1 MNYKVVARTVLAVWL
16 MCSGYAIL
24 KAQSFFPGQ
33 DGEHCISAGIE
44 AEAGMLFSVGYQRSF
59 HVEPLRKNIGV
70 FANATIPSGDELL
83 NDLRIKLG
91 AQTFLLPENG
101 YTISAGI
108 ALTGI
113 HSNNDLIS
121 ATGFGLD
128 LILTAGYYG
137 SAWFA
142 AAEAGM
148 DRTFISSITF
158 TDYYR
163 EYFYEGARDGWY
175 DNTAGNLRLGARG
188 GIRTGR
194 TELALRTGLQTTL
207 ALNNRVLPFYAG
219 LSAGYRL

>member
-1 MNYKVVARTVLAVWL
+1 MNYKVVARTVLAVWI
-16 MCSGYAIL
+16 MCSGEVIL
-24 KAQSFFPGQ
+24 KAQSVFPGQ
-33 DGEHCISAGIE
+33 DGEQTISASIE
-44 AEAGMLFSVGYQRSF
+44 AEAGTLFTVGYQRSF
-59 HVEPLRKNIGV
+59 HVEPLGKNIGV
-70 FANATIPSGDELL
+70 FASATIPSGDELF

-91 AQTFLLPENG
+91 GQTFLLPENG

-113 HSNNDLIS
+113 HSDNDLLS

-137 SAWFA
+137 SAWFT

-148 DRTFISSITF
+148 DRTFIANIRF

-163 EYFYEGARDGWY
+163 EYYYEGARDGWY
-175 DNTAGNLRLGARG
+175 DHTAGNLRLGIRG
-188 GIRTGR
+188 GIRAGR